1 MFLNVRVY
9 SSAER
14 DMFERLKQLGAVS
27 RAEFILPN
35 LGSLILGLAWGANR
49 TIDLTSLII
58 LLVLSFSTI
67 NLSSVIGAQ
76 MNTYYDYELDM
87 KDERRKLLV
96 LAEESFG
103 RSRLRLAFI
112 VEFVCAFVLVS
123 VFTVTRGKPILFI
136 LWGLGIFLGWAYS
149 ATPLRLK
156 SRSWLAPASLFLV
169 LAVFPVLFAYFSFTS
184 TVEPLFLMSL
194 AGLTLTVYGVIIPT
208 ETRDYFGDKAM
219 HVETLTV
226 HLGLVTASFL
236 GIVFLST
243 GAILTVTSFLLKFMY
258 DGHLILALFLLS
270 IPVAVLIVLR
280 NFRKLYILSKKFV
293 RNGEQ
298 RSCADEIVALS
309 ANNPRWI
316 MLVTQ
321 TYSFISVLLLVS
333 KFLL

>member
-1 MFLNVRVY
+1 
-9 SSAER
+9 
-14 DMFERLKQLGAVS
+14 MFERLKQFGIVS

-49 TIDLTSLII
+49 TSDLTSLII
-58 LLVLSFSTI
+58 LLVLSFSVI
-67 NLSSVIGAQ
+67 NLSSAIGAQ
-76 MNTYYDYELDM
+76 VNTYYDYELDM
-87 KDERRKLLV
+87 KDERKKQLV
-96 LAEESFG
+96 SSEESFG
-103 RSRLRLAFI
+103 RGRLRLAFI
-112 VEFVCAFVLVS
+112 VEFVCALVLVS
-123 VFTVTRGKPILFI
+123 IFIVIQGKPILFI

-219 HVETLTV
+219 NVETLTV
-226 HLGLVTASFL
+226 HLGLVKASFL
-236 GIVFLST
+236 GIVFLSA

-270 IPVAVLIVLR
+270 IPVAVLIVLK
-280 NFRKLYILSKKFV
+280 NFRTLYILSKKFV
-293 RNGEQ
+293 QNGEQ
-298 RSCADEIVALS
+298 SSIADEIVTLS

>member
-1 MFLNVRVY
+1 
-9 SSAER
+9 
-14 DMFERLKQLGAVS
+14 MFERLKQFGVVS

-35 LGSLILGLAWGANR
+35 LGSLILGLAWGANG
-49 TIDLTSLII
+49 TFDLTSFVI
-58 LLVLSFSTI
+58 LLVLSFSVI

-76 MNTYYDYELDM
+76 INAYYDYELDM
-87 KDERRKLLV
+87 KDERKKQLV
-96 LAEESFG
+96 SAEGSFG
-103 RSRLRLAFI
+103 RGRLRLAFI
-112 VEFVCAFVLVS
+112 VEFAFTFILVS
-123 VFTVTRGKPILFI
+123 IFTVIQGKPILFC

-156 SRSWLAPASLFLV
+156 SRSWVAPASLFLV
-169 LAVFPVLFAYFSFTS
+169 LAVFPVLFAYFLFTS
-184 TVEPLFLMSL
+184 TVEPLFLVSL
-194 AGLTLTVYGVIIPT
+194 AGLTLTVYGVIVPT
-208 ETRDYFGDKAM
+208 ETRDYFVDKIM

-226 HLGLVTASFL
+226 HLGLVKSSFL

-243 GAILTVTSFLLKFMY
+243 GAILTFTSFLLKFMY

-293 RNGEQ
+293 RNGEE
-298 RSCADEIVALS
+298 RSVADEIVTLS

>member
-1 MFLNVRVY
+1 
-9 SSAER
+9 
-14 DMFERLKQLGAVS
+14 MFERLKQFGIVS

-49 TIDLTSLII
+49 TSDLTGLIV
-58 LLVLSFSTI
+58 LVVLSFSTI
-67 NLSSVIGAQ
+67 NLSSTIGAQ
-76 MNTYYDYELDM
+76 INTYYDYELDM
-87 KDERRKLLV
+87 KDERKKQLV
-96 LAEESFG
+96 SAEESFG
-103 RSRLRLAFI
+103 RGRLRLAFI
-112 VEFVCAFVLVS
+112 VEFVCALVLVS
-123 VFTVTRGKPILFI
+123 IFTVIQGKPILFI

-156 SRSWLAPASLFLV
+156 SRTWLAPASLFLV

-219 HVETLTV
+219 NVETLTV
-226 HLGLVTASFL
+226 HLGLVKASFL
-236 GIVFLST
+236 GIVFLSA

-270 IPVAVLIVLR
+270 IPVAVLIVLK
-280 NFRKLYILSKKFV
+280 NFRTLYILSKKFV
-293 RNGEQ
+293 QNGEQ
-298 RSCADEIVALS
+298 SSIADEIVTLS